1 MSSVV
6 AIVGVQVSAKLVDMA
21 HDAKES
27 IVLVILSVFVCYST
41 VAWLRSGRGATATDD
56 ETIEHVAVAAVEPTP
71 ATTTPT
77 SRRKVKKKKAK
88 KATSP
93 MPPATTATPT
103 AVETRCEPAPFDDAP
118 QDVVVDAPRS
128 QDLLAPIAEDTK
140 PTETVLELVAA
151 TVAPEIPVPE
161 PSAVD
166 AVLAT
171 PPRRITKSILT
182 PLTLSPQMKTKKAT
196 TSMDFLLKEPIV
208 PSSPTSCASTVSSS
222 SFSPPKSCPGRV
234 EPVKWSPSPVARP
247 PPMLMK
253 PKKLVRS
260 HSSTADGRAWRDVL
274 GGDASVPPPPVLAK
288 TVSLDAS
295 STPLSTA
302 PAPSNPLVLQHIVDQ
317 IAYYFSEHNLMR
329 DVFLRQRMDA
339 EGYVYMSV
347 VLNFNRVRAMMNP
360 TVPLL
365 ALVERLDASP
375 HVTLLCKRKLNGD
388 VDPSFVQ
395 LAKVRP
401 SMYWQQWVPANAL
414 PTHHPFDLLLRKAN
428 AATTSA

>member
-1 MSSVV
+1 
-6 AIVGVQVSAKLVDMA
+6 MA

-41 VAWLRSGRGATATDD
+41 VAWLRSGRPVPATDD
-56 ETIEHVAVAAVEPTP
+56 ETIEHVVAGVKPTP
-71 ATTTPT
+71 SVEATTPT
-77 SRRKVKKKKAK
+77 SRRKPKKKKAK
-88 KATSP
+88 KATAATAT
-93 MPPATTATPT
+93 MPTATTATPT
-103 AVETRCEPAPFDDAP
+103 TVETRCEPAPFADAP
-118 QDVVVDAPRS
+118 QDVVVDAPLS
-128 QDLLAPIAEDTK
+128 QDSNLAPIAENVK
-140 PTETVLELVAA
+140 STESVQETTVAA
-151 TVAPEIPVPE
+151 TVAPKAPVPE
-161 PSAVD
+161 PSTVEV
-166 AVLAT
+166 VLAT

-182 PLTLSPQMKTKKAT
+182 LSPHMKPKKVATT

-234 EPVKWSPSPVARP
+234 EPTKRSLSPIARP
-247 PPMLMK
+247 PPMLVK

-274 GGDASVPPPPVLAK
+274 GGDTSVPPPPVLAK

-302 PAPSNPLVLQHIVDQ
+302 TAPSNPLVLQHIVDQ
-317 IAYYFSEHNLMR
+317 IAYYFSDHNLLR

-339 EGYVYMSV
+339 DGYVYMSV
-347 VLNFNRVRAMMNP
+347 VMNFNRVRAMMSP

-375 HVTLLCKRKLNGD
+375 HVTLLCKRKPNGD

-401 SMYWQQWVPANAL
+401 ATHWQQWVPANAL

-428 AATTSA
+428 AATSA